1 LDEFGISYFSKEQI
15 NKMNG
20 ALEDMN
26 PVEAILNTSQLKNKI
41 DQLYKEVTQ

>member
-1 LDEFGISYFSKEQI
+1 
-15 NKMNG
+15 MNG

-41 DQLYKEVTQ
+41 DQLYKEVAQ